1 MQSELKIL
9 LHVIKKDYPVQ
20 ESRVGRIF
28 RQTDLNYSS
37 WDARTA
43 DTKKNSKKSHLTGRG
58 DDLKLLRY
66 PYGYLEG
73 LENNDFMIDRLC
85 KTTYIIFLFINS

>member
-1 MQSELKIL
+1 MHTTFNTLRRLQHRLNNRSKVE
-9 LHVIKKDYPVQ
+9 KDQPVQ

-28 RQTDLNYSS
+28 RQTDLKYTS

-43 DTKKNSKKSHLTGRG
+43 DTKKFLKKSRLTGRH

-73 LENNDFMIDRLC
+73 LKNDEFDFDSLF
-85 KTTYIIFLFINS
+85 KTT

>member
-1 MQSELKIL
+1 MGVIL
-9 LHVIKKDYPVQ
+9 LAVEQMREKDHPVQ

-43 DTKKNSKKSHLTGRG
+43 DTKRNSKKSHLTGRG

-73 LENNDFMIDRLC
+73 LKNDEFDFDSLF
-85 KTTYIIFLFINS
+85 KTT

>member
-1 MQSELKIL
+1 MRIRRSLFYDYEVSLKMSSNFELDSFKL
-9 LHVIKKDYPVQ
+9 LKDHPVQ

-43 DTKKNSKKSHLTGRG
+43 DTNK
-58 DDLKLLRY
+58 
-66 PYGYLEG
+66 
-73 LENNDFMIDRLC
+73 
-85 KTTYIIFLFINS
+85 FL

>member
-1 MQSELKIL
+1 MVTSKIE
-9 LHVIKKDYPVQ
+9 KDHPVQ

-28 RQTDLNYSS
+28 RQTDLKYSS

-43 DTKKNSKKSHLTGRG
+43 DTKKILKKSHLTGRH

-73 LENNDFMIDRLC
+73 LKNDEFGIESLF
-85 KTTYIIFLFINS
+85 KTT

>member
-1 MQSELKIL
+1 MPNGVDPCALQFTFENNNYRIL
-9 LHVIKKDYPVQ
+9 EGRRRNQNLSKDHPVQ

-43 DTKKNSKKSHLTGRG
+43 DTKKIPKKSHLTGRH
-58 DDLKLLRY
+58 DD
-66 PYGYLEG
+66 
-73 LENNDFMIDRLC
+73 
-85 KTTYIIFLFINS
+85 